1 MWVVNK
7 EPSQVTAPFFYSG
20 YDAGTMMLQLQV
32 RNQHPMSYLCISFSE
47 RFLGIHD
54 LKSWLPYKQWASEH
68 LAADFFFYTF
78 FNYDFFNTLTK
89 K

>member
-7 EPSQVTAPFFYSG
+7 EPSQVTAPIFYSG

-54 LKSWLPYKQWASEH
+54 LKSWLPYKQWASDGVDKH
-68 LAADFFFYTF
+68 LAADFFLILF
-78 FNYDFFNTLTK
+78 LTTIF
-89 K
+89 